1 MNVAFP
7 HLFSVYSQIDSSS
20 TCPGFNYG
28 MTLIILLSIFPVA
41 FEYYIIA
48 ALTVG
53 LLAVFVLGYFLA
65 SNYSMSF
72 WQKVLV
78 SLAFFSPGTYL
89 LFERGNLDIVIFL
102 LIVMAAALLVRGSF
116 LPSFFVLVLAA
127 LLKFYAFPL
136 VVLVSLLSSNLRQRL
151 VTTVFT
157 LLTFTWILVDLGR
170 GPILPVY
177 GPVQFGYPVLDHYFE
192 WLGLSVRPIPSFIGF
207 FAPLFVWA
215 LLILVERRAGKGSQA
230 ILRQSVT
237 NLQSDYAFL
246 FTAIAF
252 SAMFFV
258 GLSFDYRLIFLAIAG
273 IGLILKSTFSRKLKA
288 ALWVSLMI
296 ALWGSGAIG
305 GKFMFIPDAIKPFLV
320 GGFQLAG
327 DLAVFLWV
335 GILLFF
341 GALVLAR
348 KVGWI
353 GRVLTFVTQ
362 YKLVG

>member
-192 WLGLSVRPIPSFIGF
+192 WLGLSLQPLPSLIGF
-207 FAPLFVWA
+207 LVPWFVWA
-215 LLILVERRAGKGSQA
+215 LLVLIERRAGEGWQTKLTNSVA
-230 ILRQSVT
+230 VLRG
-237 NLQSDYAFL
+237 DYGFI
-246 FTAIAF
+246 FTSITF
-252 SAMFFV
+252 CAMFFV
-258 GLSFDYRLIFLAIAG
+258 GLSFDYRLIFLALAG
-273 IGLILKSTFSRKLKA
+273 VALILKNSFGRQVKF
-288 ALWVSLMI
+288 ALWVSLFI
-296 ALWGSGAIG
+296 SLWGSGAFG
-305 GKFMFIPDAIKPFLV
+305 GNFMFIPPAIKPLLV

-335 GILLFF
+335 GILLYVV
-341 GALVLAR
+341 ALVIAKKIDWFGKLLA
-348 KVGWI
+348 
-353 GRVLTFVTQ
+353 FVT
-362 YKLVG
+362 GA